1 MKRIALAVLITLV
14 AFPAL
19 AFKTTLRRGDR
30 VAVLHPE
37 GGYGQDIALAVTRNL
52 ARELRERGVEA
63 SDVRFTYDEVRGDD
77 SVTADYF
84 IEVVRG
90 DADAAPLGGVGIG
103 DLNVGV
109 DISVVVAH
117 VAARLNLYDG
127 RTLELIDSY
136 DFQRRATSVMPTG
149 IGVGRRNLGLWVA
162 LPFVQMARYRAAAR
176 AVASEAAE
184 AIVE

>member
-1 MKRIALAVLITLV
+1 MKRILLAVLITLV
-14 AFPAL
+14 AIPAF

-30 VAVLHPE
+30 VAVLHPAD
-37 GGYGQDIALAVTRNL
+37 GYGQDIALAVTRNL
-52 ARELRERGVEA
+52 ARELRERGVDA
-63 SDVRFTYDEVRGDD
+63 NDVRYTYDELRNDD
-77 SVTADYF
+77 SVSADYF

-90 DADAAPLGGVGIG
+90 DADAAPRGGIGVG
-103 DLNVGV
+103 DYSVGV

-176 AVASEAAE
+176 AVATEAADV
-184 AIVE
+184 IVE